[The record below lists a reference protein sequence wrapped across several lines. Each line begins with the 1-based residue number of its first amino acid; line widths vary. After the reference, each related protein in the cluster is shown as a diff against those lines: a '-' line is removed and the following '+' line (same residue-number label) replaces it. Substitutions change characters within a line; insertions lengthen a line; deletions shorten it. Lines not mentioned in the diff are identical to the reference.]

1 MKKSLET
8 NIDGV
13 IINKPNYIDLPKYNS
28 NDEYFQYNISVN
40 FIGIDYDCTKS
51 GLLSTVIKN
60 NGRIIFNDNI
70 FKFVLLFIKSLSY
83 KLRFR
88 KIKLLRNEFNTES
101 LCLLVGLNILNT
113 LKIMGF
119 LLSTF
124 MVILV
129 ILFGIIYNI
138 LC

>member
-8 NIDGV
+8 NIDET
-13 IINKPNYIDLPKYNS
+13 ISNKPNYVGLPKYNS
-28 NDEYFQYNISVN
+28 DDEYFQYNVSVN
-40 FIGIDYDCTKS
+40 FMGIDYDCTKS

-70 FKFVLLFIKSLSY
+70 FKFILLYIKSLSY

-88 KIKLLRNEFNTES
+88 KIKLLRSEFNVES

-119 LLSTF
+119 LLSIF
-124 MVILV
+124 MVVLV

>member
-1 MKKSLET
+1 M
-8 NIDGV
+8 
-13 IINKPNYIDLPKYNS
+13 
-28 NDEYFQYNISVN
+28 
-40 FIGIDYDCTKS
+40 GIDYDCTKS

-60 NGRIIFNDNI
+60 NGRIVFNDNI

-88 KIKLLRNEFNTES
+88 KIKLLRNEFNVES

-119 LLSTF
+119 LLSLF
-124 MVILV
+124 MVIFV

>member
-8 NIDGV
+8 NIDGA
-13 IINKPNYIDLPKYNS
+13 IINKP

-40 FIGIDYDCTKS
+40 FMGIDYDSTKS

-88 KIKLLRNEFNTES
+88 KIKLLRKEFNVES

-129 ILFGIIYNI
+129 ILIGIIYNI